1 MNFERGKDIKE
12 ALKLGRKANAI
23 PVHKFEIQGTVSI
36 PIDSDRLMPEMITR
50 YNLINPFLKVF
61 VIDFNFYIEEN
72 RLIPFLEILEKDG
85 VCKDFHEYILETGVQ
100 EFLKERYRLL
110 DRDWKNIP
118 LIMNPDKMSFEL
130 KWAFILSMEPVHIS
144 ETAGD
149 VSLLG
154 RIQIHFNL
162 TGKDLL
168 FRDHLYRIAEPK
180 DGY

>member
-12 ALKLGRKANAI
+12 VLKLGRKANAI

-36 PIDSDRLMPEMITR
+36 PIDRDRLTPEMITR
-50 YNLINPFLKVF
+50 YNLINSSKVF
-61 VIDFNFYIEEN
+61 VIHFNFFIEEN
-72 RLIPFLEILEKDG
+72 KLIPFLRILEKDG

-100 EFLKERYRLL
+100 EVLKERSRLL
-110 DRDWKNIP
+110 DRDQKNIP
-118 LIMNPDKMSFEL
+118 LIMDPEKMSFEL

-149 VSLLG
+149 ISHLE
-154 RIQIHFNL
+154 RTQIHFNL

-168 FRDHLYRIAEPK
+168 FRDHLYRVAEPK